1 MMEEIKTD
9 IALIKQKV
17 EGTER
22 KLDLIAKTLMD
33 PKNGVVGKQIRT
45 EEKLR
50 LLYWL
55 VGPLLVGVIGI
66 VGRLL
71 VWGP

>member
-1 MMEEIKTD
+1 MEEIKTD

-17 EGTER
+17 EATEE
-22 KLDLIAKTLMD
+22 KLDQIAKTLLD

-55 VGPLLVGVIGI
+55 VGPILLGVVGIA
-66 VGRLL
+66 GRLFAA
-71 VWGP
+71 W

>member
-1 MMEEIKTD
+1 MEQMRMD
-9 IALIKQKV
+9 IALIAQKV
-17 EGTER
+17 DSNEN
-22 KLDLIAKTLMD
+22 KLDQIHKTLLD

-55 VGPLLVGVIGI
+55 IGPLIIGVIG
-66 VGRLL
+66 VAGRLFAA
-71 VWGP
+71 W